1 MTELRMM
8 QIASKF
14 ASEAFPEKIV
24 TIGSG
29 EIKFDIDASAEPG
42 TLYGEGWFHC
52 MVYMREKGVDIDEI
66 FKDIDICR

>member
-14 ASEAFPEKIV
+14 AREAFPEKIV

-52 MVYMREKGVDIDEI
+52 MVYMRDKGVDIDKI
-66 FKDIDICR
+66 FDGVYQ